1 MRLESV
7 QLGVPDVAAASAE
20 YTVLLGLPPVE
31 LPDGVARFQLRR
43 GAVDLVPD
51 AEGRRTITFVTE
63 PKDPPLGRQKFHGLP
78 VRVVPAAATEPV
90 ERVPAGAVDSVDH
103 VVVQTPDAER
113 AIALWRDKLGL
124 RLAFDETFP
133 KRRLRL
139 LFFRSGG
146 MTFEFATSDPP
157 PPDRTGPDQL
167 YGISYRVM
175 DLGTQ
180 SKRLVAAGLDVSDL
194 RPGNKL
200 GTRVL
205 TVRSGTAGVP
215 TLFLEE
221 PSRPA

>member
-7 QLGVPDVAAASAE
+7 QLGVPDVAAATTE
-20 YTVLLGLPPVE
+20 YQTLLGVPPVE

-51 AEGRRTITFVTE
+51 PAGRRTVTFVAE
-63 PKDPPLGRQKFHGLP
+63 PKDPSLGREKFHGLP
-78 VRVVPAAATEPV
+78 VRVVPAAPTEPI
-90 ERVPAGAVDSVDH
+90 ERVPQGAVDSVDH

-113 AIALWRDKLGL
+113 AITLWRDRFGL

-157 PPDRTGPDQL
+157 PTDRNGPDQL

-175 DLGTQ
+175 DLGVQ
-180 SKRLVAAGLDVSDL
+180 SKRLIAAGLDVSDL
-194 RPGNKL
+194 RPGNKA
-200 GTRVL
+200 GTRVM

-221 PSRPA
+221 PGRPA

>member
-7 QLGVPDVAAASAE
+7 QVGVPDVAAASAE
-20 YTVLLGLPPVE
+20 YATLLGVPPVE
-31 LPDGVARFQLRR
+31 LPGGVVRFGLRR
-43 GAVDLVPD
+43 GAIDLLPD
-51 AEGRRTITFVTE
+51 PGGARTVTFVAE
-63 PKDPPLGRQKFHGLP
+63 PKDPALGRNPFHGLA
-78 VRVVPAAATEPV
+78 VRIVPAAATEPP
-90 ERVPAGAVDSVDH
+90 ERVPPGAVDSVDH

-113 AIALWRDKLGL
+113 AIALWRDRCGL
-124 RLAFDETFP
+124 RLAFDEAFP

-146 MTFEFATSDPP
+146 MTFEFATSEPP
-157 PPDRTGPDQL
+157 PLDRSGPDQL

-175 DLGTQ
+175 DLGAQ
-180 SKRLVAAGLDVSDL
+180 LKRLTAAGLDVSDI
-194 RPGNKL
+194 RPGNKA

-221 PSRPA
+221 PGRPA

>member
-7 QLGVPDVAAASAE
+7 QLGVPDMAAATAE
-20 YTVLLGLPPVE
+20 YTTLLGVPPVE
-31 LPDGVARFQLRR
+31 LPDGVARFPLRR

-51 AEGRRTITFVTE
+51 AGGARTVTFVAE
-63 PKDPPLGRQKFHGLP
+63 PKDPPLGKNAFHGLA
-78 VRVVPAAATEPV
+78 VRIVPAAATEPP
-90 ERVPAGAVDSVDH
+90 ERVPQGAVDSVDH

-113 AIALWRDKLGL
+113 AIAFWRDKCGL

-139 LFFRSGG
+139 LFFRSGH

-157 PPDRTGPDQL
+157 PADRTGPDRL

-175 DLGTQ
+175 DLGAQ
-180 SKRLVAAGLDVSDL
+180 QKRLTAAGLDVSDL
-194 RPGNKL
+194 RPGNKA
-200 GTRVL
+200 GTRVM

-221 PSRPA
+221 PGRPT